1 MEYLKIWT
9 SFRESISPL
18 NDAEK
23 GRLFDAMLLYAATG
37 ELPDLKGNERYIW
50 PTAKQAIDH
59 AAQKAD
65 TLRQNGNKGGRPPKQ
80 AETNGNQTKPTETK
94 QKQTKANESYLFDKD
109 KEKIKE
115 KEEEDKDNTRTREDM
130 PFGLTDDDIQAS
142 IDRDQQI
149 EDAAKAAGLNTSETA
164 MLKARDYASQYGL
177 EKLLD
182 AIKETPLKANR
193 PSWAYVEGILKG
205 NGVKPNDNHGDHGTD
220 SAGTRRGKYSFLFN
234 GTEAV

>member
-23 GRLFDAMLLYAATG
+23 GRLFDAMLLYAETG

-50 PTAKQAIDH
+50 PTAKQAIDR

-94 QKQTKANESYLFDKD
+94 RNQTKANESYLFDKD
-109 KEKIKE
+109 KENIKE

-130 PFGLTDDDIQAS
+130 PFGLTDEDIQAS
-142 IDRDQQI
+142 LDRRQQL
-149 EDAAKAAGLNTSETA
+149 EDAARSIGLQVTEAGMMYGERLVQE
-164 MLKARDYASQYGL
+164 YGL
-177 EKLLD
+177 EKVLD
-182 AIKETPLKANR
+182 AIKKAVDV
-193 PSWAYVEGILKG
+193 PKWAYVEGICKG
-205 NGVKPNDNHGDHGTD
+205 KGVKPNDNHGDHGTD
-220 SAGTRRGKYSFLFN
+220 SAGTRRGKYSFLFD